1 MRPRIDLSLTEGLRS
16 GLTWLIL
23 VGIASPLATG
33 AGEDPKPAAGT
44 PAGGSLVPGAEV
56 VLKSADYPLYD
67 QGRAISGQDHLTF
80 VVERNEQGRILVV
93 SRDKI
98 IRGWLHADQVV
109 PLDQAND
116 FFSMVANND
125 SGNADVYWMRGRLW
139 FYQHDDERALAN
151 LNLAIR
157 LEPDQARFYLS
168 RSLVYLRTK
177 RLDRAIEDG
186 EMVIHLDPH
195 SPQGYMVRANAWLA
209 KKEYERASADL
220 DQALRLDPTNP
231 QARVVRV
238 AYEKGG
244 QNPARDQKATGRNP
258 KGAAELMARGDDRLA
273 SKEYDQALDDYNE
286 ALRLDPSCAAAY
298 AARGRAWAKKHY
310 RDREV
315 ADLTESIKLEP
326 NNPTYR
332 VARAESWTAQGM
344 HKPAM
349 ADYDDAL
356 RLEPENPAIWVSRGN
371 EWRRHMKYDDAVADF
386 THAIQLNPKY
396 IPAYIARGNTWKQR
410 RLFAQAIQEF
420 SALIRLDPENAL
432 AHQTLARILATSHEA
447 NYRNGKWAFDLAT
460 RACEL
465 THWRDPDCLDTLAA
479 ACAETGDF
487 AAAVK
492 WQALAIELVRQNV
505 PSLLQQ
511 KAENFGGQRG
521 VGFEDRLAF
530 YKSKK
535 TVRE

>member
-1 MRPRIDLSLTEGLRS
+1 MRPRIDLSRTEGLRS
-16 GLTWLIL
+16 GLTWLL
-23 VGIASPLATG
+23 LLGIASPLAAG
-33 AGEDPKPAAGT
+33 ASDGPKPAAGT
-44 PAGGSLVPGAEV
+44 PDGGLLAPGAEV

-80 VVERNEQGRILVV
+80 VVERTEEGRILLV

-116 FFSMVANND
+116 FFSLVVQND
-125 SGNADVYWMRGRLW
+125 SGNSDAYWMRGRLW

-177 RLDRAIEDG
+177 QLDRAIEDG
-186 EMVIHLDPH
+186 EMVIHLAPR

-209 KKEYERASADL
+209 KKEYDRASADL

-231 QARVVRV
+231 PTRVVRV
-238 AYEKGG
+238 SYGKAW
-244 QNPARDQKATGRNP
+244 QDPAGDRKATERNA
-258 KGAAELMARGDDRLA
+258 KGAAELVARGDDRLA
-273 SKEYDQALDDYNE
+273 SKEYDKALDDYNE

-315 ADLTESIKLEP
+315 ADLTEAIRLDPK
-326 NNPTYR
+326 NATYR

-344 HKPAM
+344 HTPAM

-356 RLEPENPAIWVSRGN
+356 RLDPDNPSIWVSRGN
-371 EWRRHMKYDDAVADF
+371 EWRRHLKFDDALADF
-386 THAIQLNPKY
+386 AHAIQLDPKFF
-396 IPAYIARGNTWKQR
+396 PAYIARGNTWKQR
-410 RLFAQAIQEF
+410 RMFDQAIQEF
-420 SALIRLDPENAL
+420 SALIRLDPQNAL

-447 NYRNGKWAFDLAT
+447 NYRNGKWAVDLAT
-460 RACEL
+460 QACEL

-479 ACAETGDF
+479 AYAETGDF
-487 AAAVK
+487 AAAIK
-492 WQALAIELVRQNV
+492 WQTLAITLVRQNV

-511 KAENFGGQRG
+511 KAENFGGRRG

>member
-1 MRPRIDLSLTEGLRS
+1 MRPRIDLSRAESLRS
-16 GLTWLIL
+16 GLTWLL
-23 VGIASPLATG
+23 LLGIASPLAAG
-33 AGEDPKPAAGT
+33 AGEDPKPAAG
-44 PAGGSLVPGAEV
+44 SLAPGAEV
-56 VLKSADYPLYD
+56 VLKSADYALND

-80 VVERNEQGRILVV
+80 VIERNEEGRILVV

-109 PLDQAND
+109 PLNQAND
-116 FFSMVANND
+116 FFSLVVKSD
-125 SGNADVYWMRGRLW
+125 SGNADAYWMRGRLW

-168 RSLVYLRTK
+168 RSLVFLRTK

-220 DQALRLDPTNP
+220 DQALRLDPINP
-231 QARVVRV
+231 
-238 AYEKGG
+238 
-244 QNPARDQKATGRNP
+244 PARLVGDSYGIARQDSAGGRKSTDHNP
-258 KGAAELMARGDDRLA
+258 KGAAELVARGDDRLA
-273 SKEYDQALDDYNE
+273 SKEYDKALDDYTE
-286 ALRLDPSCAAAY
+286 ALRLDRNCAAAY
-298 AARGRAWAKKHY
+298 VARGRAWAKKHY
-310 RDREV
+310 RDREI
-315 ADLTESIKLEP
+315 ADLTEAIKLEP
-326 NNPTYR
+326 NNATYR

-356 RLEPENPAIWVSRGN
+356 RLAPDNPSIWVSRGN
-371 EWRRHMKYDDAVADF
+371 EWRRHLKFDDAIADF
-386 THAIQLNPKY
+386 TRASQVDPKY
-396 IPAYIARGNTWKQR
+396 VPAYIARGNTWKQR
-410 RLFAQAIQEF
+410 RLFDRAIQEF
-420 SALIRLDPENAL
+420 SALIRLDPQNAV
-432 AHQTLARILATSHEA
+432 AHQTLARILATCHEA
-447 NYRNGKWAFDLAT
+447 SFRNGKWAVDLAT
-460 RACEL
+460 QACEL

-479 ACAETGDF
+479 ACAEAGDF
-487 AAAVK
+487 PAAVK
-492 WQALAIELVRQNV
+492 WQTLAIELVRQNR

-511 KAENFGGQRG
+511 KAENSGGNRG

-535 TVRE
+535 TARE